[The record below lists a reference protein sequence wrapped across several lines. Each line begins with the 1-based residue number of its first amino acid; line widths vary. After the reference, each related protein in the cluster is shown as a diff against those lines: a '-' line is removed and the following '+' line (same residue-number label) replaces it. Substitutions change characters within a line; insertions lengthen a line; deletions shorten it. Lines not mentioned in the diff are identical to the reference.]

1 MATSAGNLKSA
12 TQVLGRIAGYELLEQ
27 VGRGGMGVV
36 FRARD
41 PNLDK
46 IVAIKILPDERARD
60 AEYRARFLREAR
72 TEASIDHPLI
82 ACCFSIGEADLD
94 PPHLIPSET
103 QEPPLPRKLY
113 LTMEF
118 IPGSD
123 LSALVNGEPLAIER
137 VLDLTGQIAEGLEVA
152 HAAGVVHRDIK
163 PANVRVTRD
172 GRVKLLD
179 FGLAAIIPKPNSK
192 TDSFKSS
199 IDRKM
204 GTCHFMSPEQTH
216 GRTIDPRTDLFSLG
230 VVLYLLVTGRLPF
243 TGETPYEVE
252 EAIRHT
258 EPPPMAR
265 YANGVSAELERITK
279 KLLAKDASNRYQSAH
294 EVHTD
299 LELLRRAP
307 SPKPDPPKPPVPWT
321 LLAALAAVLVLIAAW
336 LAYLYWRPWRAVA
349 VVPFTNSTGDPRLD
363 YLGNGVAAGVVTS
376 LIRNSNLSVTAMSTV
391 QQVPPEKRDARRLKH
406 ELGVDA
412 TLAGSLSRHDGV
424 LHLDLELVE
433 GKRGFVIWAEGY
445 NYDLA
450 ASEDVE
456 RQIAHDLVRRVSIPN
471 GGREAPAPRPTKPPV
486 ASAKD
491 LVLRAAA
498 ALDDPDD
505 ANGPERALGQLAK
518 ALDQDPDFA
527 LAWAWRS
534 RALWKLWDRD
544 RSKESLDLA
553 EEAANRAVRLNPDLL
568 DGRLALAQVYRA
580 RSHYPDAI
588 RELNEVLRVNP
599 NLDEAELQLAAAY
612 RDAGALAQAESHI
625 RHATDVRPGYWR
637 NWNSLG
643 YVLFLRGN
651 YAGAREA
658 YGRVIHLVPEK
669 NEGYTRLATVE
680 TKTGQ
685 YAAAI
690 ALYDQLPAPVQDG
703 PTASN
708 MGTAYFFTHRLQE
721 ARRYFALAAR
731 LTPGNA
737 ALWINLGDLETKSA
751 QPDSARRRY
760 VTALELVDEQL
771 QVNPKN
777 IQLRVQGALCL
788 AKLGRCA
795 EANTA
800 LAVVS
805 DSLVADNVELTHQ
818 LAKAY
823 ALCDRRADALA
834 AARRAVALG
843 MLPATLRDEDEFAA
857 LARDPAFPTSPAHKT
872 P

>member
-94 PPHLIPSET
+94 PPDLIPSAT

-123 LSALVNGEPLAIER
+123 LSALVHGEPLAIER
-137 VLDLTGQIAEGLEVA
+137 VLDLAGQIAEGLEVA

-163 PANVRVTRD
+163 PANVRVTPD

-204 GTCHFMSPEQTH
+204 GTCHFMSPEQTN

-252 EAIRHT
+252 DAIRHT

-299 LELLRRAP
+299 LVLLGKGPIAPEPESFAHRA
-307 SPKPDPPKPPVPWT
+307 
-321 LLAALAAVLVLIAAW
+321 LLIAFGAVLVLIAAW
-336 LAYLYWRPWRAVA
+336 AIWRIFVRPPWHALA
-349 VVPFTNSTGDPRLD
+349 VVPFVNRTGDPRLD
-363 YLGNGVAAGVVTS
+363 YLGDGIAANLIGSLFRGSRLSVAA
-376 LIRNSNLSVTAMSTV
+376 ASTV
-391 QQVPPEKRDARRLKH
+391 QKIVPSERTARNLKH

-412 TLAGSLSRHDGV
+412 MLAGSLSKRDEL

-433 GKRGFVIWAEGY
+433 GGHGFVIWAASY
-445 NYDLA
+445 DYDLA
-450 ASEDVE
+450 ASDDVE
-456 RQIAHDLVRRVSIPN
+456 RQIVRDLTRKVSGPS
-471 GGREAPAPRPTKPPV
+471 GGQAPPRPTKPHPG
-486 ASAKD
+486 SAYD
-491 LVLRAAA
+491 RVLRAWS

-505 ANGPERALGQLAK
+505 AMADRALAYV
-518 ALDQDPDFA
+518 AEAVEQDPDFA
-527 LAWAWRS
+527 LAWACRS
-534 RALWKLWDRD
+534 RVLWKIWIRD
-544 RSKESLDLA
+544 RTEESPRLA
-553 EEAANRAVRLNPDLL
+553 EEAANRAVRLDPELL
-568 DGRLALAQVYRA
+568 EARLARAQVYRGTGRYA
-580 RSHYPDAI
+580 AAI
-588 RELNEVLRVNP
+588 RELSEVLKINP
-599 NLDEAELQLAAAY
+599 NWDEAELQLAAAY
-612 RDAGALAQAESHI
+612 RDAGDLVNAESHF
-625 RHATDVRPGYWR
+625 RHTTEVRPRYWR

-643 YVLFLRGN
+643 DLRFLQRAD

-658 YGRVIHLVPEK
+658 YGRVIDLVPEK
-669 NEGYTRLATVE
+669 NIGYTRLAAVE
-680 TKTGQ
+680 TVAGH
-685 YAAAI
+685 YEAAI
-690 ALYDQLPAPVQDG
+690 ELYEKLRNPVEDG
-703 PTASN
+703 SVATN
-708 MGTAYFFTHRLQE
+708 IGTAYFFTHQLEKAKRFYDLASRLE
-721 ARRYFALAAR
+721 PR
-731 LTPGNA
+731 NINV
-737 ALWINLGDLETKSA
+737 WMNLGDLHARAGRLDSA
-751 QPDSARRRY
+751 QVCY
-760 VTALELVDEQL
+760 EYALQL
-771 QVNPKN
+771 AGD
-777 IQLRVQGALCL
+777 QLRVNPRGGQVQMQRILCL
-788 AKLGRCA
+788 AKLGRCDEVRA
-795 EANTA
+795 AFATRVDT
-800 LAVVS
+800 LAVGN
-805 DSLVADNVELTHQ
+805 AELTHK
-818 LAKAY
+818 LAKVL
-823 ALCDRRADALA
+823 ALCGPRTRALETV
-834 AARRAVALG
+834 RKAVELG
-843 MLPATLRDEDEFAA
+843 ISPVLLRDEDE
-857 LARDPAFPTSPAHKT
+857 LASLRNDPAFPKVLSPKT
-872 P
+872 R